1 MKISCFYIGR
11 KCMDKVFNDVCNCV
25 KIRDLAFQ
33 KVGRKYVT
41 FFCRRYCGFAK
52 NDYLCIPIIEDHSAQ
67 PADTQLVREI

>member
-33 KVGRKYVT
+33 KVGRKYAT
-41 FFCRRYCGFAK
+41 FFARGIAVSQKITTFA
-52 NDYLCIPIIEDHSAQ
+52 
-67 PADTQLVREI
+67 TQQLRTTPPNQLILN